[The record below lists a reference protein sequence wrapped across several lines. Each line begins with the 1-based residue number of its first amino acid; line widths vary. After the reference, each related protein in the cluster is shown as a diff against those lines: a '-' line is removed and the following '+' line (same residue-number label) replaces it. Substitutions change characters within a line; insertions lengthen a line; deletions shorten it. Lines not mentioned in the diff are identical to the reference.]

1 MTVVVIN
8 DSHTDRRRLA
18 FLDDYCPRCN
28 PAGHLADGRT
38 RLATLT
44 EPTRL
49 TWRGGKRVICDYRCG
64 GCGHT
69 WRRADLW
76 TAHCAGLAA

>member
-1 MTVVVIN
+1 MATTTG
-8 DSHTDRRRLA
+8 DQRDRRRFE

-28 PAGHLADGRT
+28 PAGHFADSRV
-38 RLATLT
+38 RSASLT

-49 TWRGGKRVICDYRCG
+49 TWRGGKPVICHFRCG

-76 TAHCAGLAA
+76 DAQCAGFAA